1 MPTEDSAATESPYDA
16 VVYDLDG
23 TVLRLEVD
31 WAACERDLGSLLASV
46 DVDAADYDAWALLE
60 AAERNGAGDRAA
72 DIIAE
77 YERAGAADA
86 TRLPLADELATRTE
100 PVGIC
105 SLNCEAACRTA
116 LARHDLLKE
125 VDVVVGRDS
134 HADRKPAPGPLL
146 AAVEALDAHPQRTVF
161 VGDSDSDRR
170 TAERAGTAFRP
181 APGGRTSR

>member
-1 MPTEDSAATESPYDA
+1 MTGHDPDSPYDA

-31 WAACERDLGSLLASV
+31 WAACERDLESLLGSV
-46 DVDAADYDAWALLE
+46 GIDAGEYDAWELLE
-60 AAERNGAGDRAA
+60 VAETHDCGEEAEA
-72 DIIAE
+72 IIAE
-77 YERAGAADA
+77 YERGGATEA
-86 TRLPLADELATRTE
+86 TRLPLADELLGRSE

-116 LARHDLLKE
+116 LARHDLLE
-125 VDVVVGRDS
+125 AVDVVVGRDS
-134 HADRKPAPGPLL
+134 HPERKPAPGPLL
-146 AAVEALDAHPQRTVF
+146 AVVDALETDPQRTVF
-161 VGDSDSDRR
+161 IGDSASDRE